1 MKSVSSAFVLAF
13 LIFSATAFSQ
23 TVPPRDDFQ
32 IWNETTVSFP
42 LIRAKDKKG
51 KEFDRLTFYLY
62 GVLRSSVDDSGAS
75 DKRFG
80 AGFSY
85 RLNKHVSF
93 APEFVYRGNHP
104 YRGVNQ
110 SENRIRFALTLENRW
125 QRVALF
131 DRNLVEYRIRHS
143 RKNSTRYRNRL
154 RFEFPVKNK
163 GKEIFA
169 PFVSNEP
176 FYDFLEKKF
185 TRNELFAGINKKF
198 SDKFSADFFYFL
210 VKDRSFPKTISGI
223 GVNLRFKS
231 NWLLR

>member
-1 MKSVSSAFVLAF
+1 MKNVSFAFVLAF

-23 TVPPRDDFQ
+23 TVPPKDDFQ
-32 IWNETTVSFP
+32 FWNETTVSFP
-42 LIRAKDKKG
+42 LVRAKDKKG
-51 KEFDRLTFYLY
+51 KDFDRLTVYLY
-62 GVLRSSVDDSGAS
+62 GVLRFSVDDSGAS
-75 DKRFG
+75 DKRIG
-80 AGFSY
+80 AGFAY
-85 RLNKHVSF
+85 RFNRHVSF
-93 APEFVYRGNHP
+93 APEFLYRSNHP
-104 YRGVNQ
+104 YRTVNQ

-154 RFEFPVKNK
+154 RFEFPVKNE

-176 FYDFLEKKF
+176 FYDFLEKKL
-185 TRNELFAGINKKF
+185 TRNELFVGINKKF
-198 SDKFSADFFYFL
+198 SDKFSADFFYLFI
-210 VKDRSFPKTISGI
+210 KDRSFPKTINGI

-231 NWLLR
+231 NRLLR